1 MKTILAP
8 TDFSE
13 VSLNAVTYAAQMAGV
28 LGVNLSLL
36 HVCPLTVTFT
46 DVPPP
51 IQFIEETIFDA
62 ENQLKAL
69 KEQISKDL
77 NREITINTKVL
88 SGDVVS
94 AIQDYAKQMETYAVV
109 MGTDSEK
116 AIDRFLFGASTLEA
130 IKSLPWPVVI
140 VPSKVQFGRLKKI
153 GLACDFKDVE
163 NTIPVDEIIKLVKE
177 FNSELHILHVQ
188 SEDRKVTDSETAY
201 ATRWL
206 HDHLGELNPK
216 YHFLL
221 SDKIEKGINDFA
233 KNNKLEMLI
242 VTPKKHSFLTKILKT
257 SKSKNIVL
265 QAQVPVLS
273 VLEKC

>member
-1 MKTILAP
+1 MKTIIAP

-13 VSLNAVTYAAQMAGV
+13 VSINAVNYAAQMAGV

-51 IQFIEETIFDA
+51 VQYIEETIADA
-62 ENQLKAL
+62 ENRLKSLRAQL
-69 KEQISKDL
+69 SKGL
-77 NREITINTKVL
+77 NRKITIKTKVL

-94 AIQDYAKQMETYAVV
+94 GIKVLAKQMDTYAVV
-109 MGTDSEK
+109 MGTDSDK
-116 AIDRFLFGASTLEA
+116 GIDRFLFGASTLEA
-130 IKSLPWPVVI
+130 IKSMHWPLII
-140 VPSKVQFGRLKKI
+140 VPSKVHFGRLQKI

-163 NTIPVDEIIKLVKE
+163 NTVPADEIVKLVKE

-188 SEDRKVTDSETAY
+188 SEDRKVSDLETAN

-206 HDHLGELNPK
+206 HDHLGDLNPK

-233 KNNKLEMLI
+233 KKNKLGMLI
-242 VTPKKHSFLTKILKT
+242 VTPKKHSFLNKILKS

-265 QAQVPVLS
+265 QTQVPVLS
-273 VLEKC
+273 LHEK